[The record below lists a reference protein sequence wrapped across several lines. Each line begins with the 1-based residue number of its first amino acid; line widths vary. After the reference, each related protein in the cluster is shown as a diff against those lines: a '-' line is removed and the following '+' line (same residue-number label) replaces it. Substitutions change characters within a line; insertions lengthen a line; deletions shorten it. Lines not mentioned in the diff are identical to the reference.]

1 MTSYTWNGV
10 TGHWR
15 IASDWTPA
23 GGPPTASDDAT
34 IGGSGTYTVIVRLND
49 FARSLTLSDPNATLN
64 ERSSLTIRR
73 ALTISD
79 GTLNISTSGEG
90 GSLAAGAVNLSGGAL
105 NVESSGELDLDGTL
119 SQTGGTLTL
128 AGGTISGGTIKSTA
142 GTLNF
147 QSGTLSGVTFD
158 GPLNLTSEQQTVSL
172 DDGTTVVGSSGSG
185 PGVINVTGN
194 QDSLEFED
202 TQTVSNTTINLGNGN
217 NVYSDNLSETAT
229 GYDQVLTL
237 TSTVAVDVQ
246 GFSFIGSDVGYPSEL
261 VNQGVIDQ
269 TGSGGRLTIAP
280 NTLNNSGTI
289 DAEAS
294 NGSLVIGLLAFIN
307 NGAINVANGDIATID
322 SAVTGEG
329 TETIS
334 GGSILEF
341 REGVSSAGTLDDQ
354 DIDFTGA
361 GALHLLKAAG
371 FYGEISDFAA
381 GDKIELKGTWDF
393 SAISQADGM
402 TTLTLTRGSTTHG
415 FEFAGDYAQSDF
427 SITPGSPTTTIKF
440 A

>member
-1 MTSYTWNGV
+1 
-10 TGHWR
+10 
-15 IASDWTPA
+15 
-23 GGPPTASDDAT
+23 
-34 IGGSGTYTVIVRLND
+34 
-49 FARSLTLSDPNATLN
+49 
-64 ERSSLTIRR
+64 
-73 ALTISD
+73 
-79 GTLNISTSGEG
+79 
-90 GSLAAGAVNLSGGAL
+90 
-105 NVESSGELDLDGTL
+105 
-119 SQTGGTLTL
+119 
-128 AGGTISGGTIKSTA
+128 
-142 GTLNF
+142 
-147 QSGTLSGVTFD
+147 
-158 GPLNLTSEQQTVSL
+158 
-172 DDGTTVVGSSGSG
+172 
-185 PGVINVTGN
+185 
-194 QDSLEFED
+194 
-202 TQTVSNTTINLGNGN
+202 
-217 NVYSDNLSETAT
+217 
-229 GYDQVLTL
+229 
-237 TSTVAVDVQ
+237 VQ

-415 FEFAGDYAQSDF
+415 FEFAGDYMQSDF
-427 SITPGSPTTTIKF
+427 SITPGSRTTTIKF